1 MTLPM
6 QVETLLISWEESL
19 QLSSSEISDVAEQK
33 RNQII
38 IQGDKEIERALPNI
52 LRGAIEDVYQTHFC
66 LLRKIGKQ
74 QLRKLKN

>member
-19 QLSSSEISDVAEQK
+19 QLSSSEISDVTVQK

-38 IQGDKEIERALPNI
+38 SQGDKEIERVLPNI
-52 LRGAIEDVYQTHFC
+52 LRGAIEDVYQTHSC
-66 LLRKIGKQ
+66 LLGKIGKQ